1 MLTIARNA
9 KKDNKLKNNLY
20 FSLSTQRG
28 HNYFRKT
35 SLSEADGP
43 VDDVEEEEEHRKSSD
58 QDIVVIRQL
67 MAVPIFTS
75 MAALLGQVISL

>member
-1 MLTIARNA
+1 MCIYVYR
-9 KKDNKLKNNLY
+9 LKEVT
-20 FSLSTQRG
+20 FTQTS
-28 HNYFRKT
+28 K

-58 QDIVVIRQL
+58 QDVVVIRQL